1 MWKQNR
7 NLVILV
13 SVLILIVV
21 SLTAYF
27 LYKKWQTDQALEAG
41 RIQRETVL
49 HDLVNTPYENKT
61 EKEVQVIQDSI
72 LEMGKKDKPLTSTE
86 RQEVID
92 TLLGAPKTIP
102 NE

>member
-49 HDLVNTPYENKT
+49 YDLVNTPYEGKT
-61 EKEVQVIQDSI
+61 EKDIQVIQDSI
-72 LEMGKKDKPLTSTE
+72 LEMGKQDKPLTSTE

-92 TLLGAPKTIP
+92 ILLGAPKTIP